1 MVSKLFKQIY
11 TWPKDVMM
19 PNIEVRVIDAYVY
32 RTTSAGLLFLV
43 LKRAKTKMY
52 EHIWQGVA
60 GKIEDGETSWEAATR
75 ELKEETG
82 LAPWKIFVADHV
94 SKFYETNGDRINL
107 VPVFGIEV
115 DSESVIISQ
124 EHCDHKWVDLNG
136 ALDLLVWRGQKQA
149 IQVVHD
155 MVISNDDRMRWSEM
169 IF

>member
-1 MVSKLFKQIY
+1 
-11 TWPKDVMM
+11 M

-32 RTTSAGLLFLV
+32 RNTSAGLLFLV

-60 GKIEDGETSWEAATR
+60 GKIEDGETSWEAAIR

-82 LAPWKIFVADHV
+82 LAPLKIFVADHV

-115 DSESVIISQ
+115 DSEIVIISR

-149 IQVVHD
+149 IQVIHD
-155 MVISNDDRMRWSEM
+155 MVISNDDRMRWSEVTL
-169 IF
+169 

>member
-1 MVSKLFKQIY
+1 
-11 TWPKDVMM
+11 MM

-60 GKIEDGETSWEAATR
+60 GKIEDGETSWKAAIR

-82 LAPWKIFVADHV
+82 LAPLKIFVADHV
-94 SKFYETNGDRINL
+94 SKFYETNGDRINF

-115 DSESVIISQ
+115 DSERVIISQ

-155 MVISNDDRMRWSEM
+155 MVISNDDRMRWSEVT
-169 IF
+169 F

>member
-1 MVSKLFKQIY
+1 
-11 TWPKDVMM
+11 M
-19 PNIEVRVIDAYVY
+19 PNIEVSIIAAYVY

-60 GKIEDGETSWEAATR
+60 GKIEDGETSWEAAIR

-82 LAPWKIFVADHV
+82 LAPLKIFVADHV

-115 DSESVIISQ
+115 DSERVIISQ

-155 MVISNDDRMRWSEM
+155 MVISNDDRMRWSEVT
-169 IF
+169 F

>member
-1 MVSKLFKQIY
+1 MV
-11 TWPKDVMM
+11 
-19 PNIEVRVIDAYVY
+19 PNIEIIVIDAYVY
-32 RTTSAGLLFLV
+32 RITSAGLLFLV

-82 LAPWKIFVADHV
+82 LAPIKMFVADHV

-155 MVISNDDRMRWSEM
+155 MVISNDDRMRWSEVT
-169 IF
+169 F

>member
-1 MVSKLFKQIY
+1 
-11 TWPKDVMM
+11 MM
-19 PNIEVRVIDAYVY
+19 ANIEVRVIDSYVY
-32 RTTSAGLLFLV
+32 RITSTGLLFLV

-82 LAPWKIFVADHV
+82 LAPLKMFVADHV

-115 DSESVIISQ
+115 DSERVKISQ

-136 ALDLLVWRGQKQA
+136 ALDLLVWHGQKEA
-149 IQVVHD
+149 IQVVND
-155 MVISNDDRMRWSEM
+155 MVISNDDRMRWSEVT
-169 IF
+169 F

>member
-1 MVSKLFKQIY
+1 MV
-11 TWPKDVMM
+11 
-19 PNIEVRVIDAYVY
+19 PNIEIRVIDAYVY
-32 RTTSAGLLFLV
+32 RITSAGLLFLV

-82 LAPWKIFVADHV
+82 LAPIKMFVADHV

-115 DSESVIISQ
+115 DSNSVKISQ
-124 EHCDHKWVDLNG
+124 EHCDYKWVDLNG
-136 ALDLLVWRGQKQA
+136 SLDLLVWRGQKQS

-155 MVISNDDRMRWSEM
+155 MVISNDDRMRWSEVT
-169 IF
+169 F

>member
-1 MVSKLFKQIY
+1 
-11 TWPKDVMM
+11 M
-19 PNIEVRVIDAYVY
+19 PNIEVRVIDAYIY

-52 EHIWQGVA
+52 EHVWQGVA
-60 GKIEDGETSWEAATR
+60 GKIEDGETSWEAAIR

-82 LAPWKIFVADHV
+82 LAPLKIFVADHV

-115 DSESVIISQ
+115 DSEIVIISR

-149 IQVVHD
+149 IQVIHD
-155 MVISNDDRMRWSEM
+155 MVISNDDRMRWSEVTL
-169 IF
+169 

>member
-1 MVSKLFKQIY
+1 
-11 TWPKDVMM
+11 MM

-32 RTTSAGLLFLV
+32 RTISAGLLFLV

-82 LAPWKIFVADHV
+82 LAPLKIFVADHV

-107 VPVFGIEV
+107 VPVLEL
-115 DSESVIISQ
+115 
-124 EHCDHKWVDLNG
+124 K
-136 ALDLLVWRGQKQA
+136 
-149 IQVVHD
+149 
-155 MVISNDDRMRWSEM
+155 
-169 IF
+169 

>member
-1 MVSKLFKQIY
+1 
-11 TWPKDVMM
+11 
-19 PNIEVRVIDAYVY
+19 
-32 RTTSAGLLFLV
+32 
-43 LKRAKTKMY
+43 MY

-82 LAPWKIFVADHV
+82 LAPLKMFIADHI
-94 SKFYETNGDRINL
+94 SKFYEKNGDRINL

-115 DSESVIISQ
+115 DSKSVIISQ

-155 MVISNDDRMRWSEM
+155 MVISNDDRMRWSEVT
-169 IF
+169 F

>member
-1 MVSKLFKQIY
+1 
-11 TWPKDVMM
+11 MM

-60 GKIEDGETSWEAATR
+60 GKIEGGETSWEAATR

-82 LAPWKIFVADHV
+82 LAPLKIFVADHV

-136 ALDLLVWRGQKQA
+136 ALDLLVWRGQKEA

-155 MVISNDDRMRWSEM
+155 MVISNDDRMRWSEVT
-169 IF
+169 F

>member
-1 MVSKLFKQIY
+1 
-11 TWPKDVMM
+11 
-19 PNIEVRVIDAYVY
+19 
-32 RTTSAGLLFLV
+32 LV

-82 LAPWKIFVADHV
+82 LAPIKMFVADHV

-155 MVISNDDRMRWSEM
+155 MVISNDDRMRWSEVT
-169 IF
+169 F

>member
-1 MVSKLFKQIY
+1 
-11 TWPKDVMM
+11 
-19 PNIEVRVIDAYVY
+19 
-32 RTTSAGLLFLV
+32 
-43 LKRAKTKMY
+43 MY

-82 LAPWKIFVADHV
+82 LAPLKIFVADHV

-115 DSESVIISQ
+115 DSEIVIISR

-155 MVISNDDRMRWSEM
+155 MVISNDDRMRWSEVT
-169 IF
+169 F

>member
-1 MVSKLFKQIY
+1 MA
-11 TWPKDVMM
+11 
-19 PNIEVRVIDAYVY
+19 NIEVRVIDSYVY
-32 RTTSAGLLFLV
+32 RITSTGLLFLV

-82 LAPWKIFVADHV
+82 LAPLKMFVADHV

-115 DSESVIISQ
+115 DSERVKISQ

-136 ALDLLVWRGQKQA
+136 ALDLLVWHGQKEA
-149 IQVVHD
+149 IQVVND
-155 MVISNDDRMRWSEM
+155 MVISNDDRMRWSEVT
-169 IF
+169 F

>member
-1 MVSKLFKQIY
+1 
-11 TWPKDVMM
+11 M

-60 GKIEDGETSWEAATR
+60 GKIEDGETSWEAAIR

-82 LAPWKIFVADHV
+82 LAPLKIFVADHV

-107 VPVFGIEV
+107 IPVFGIEV
-115 DSESVIISQ
+115 DSEIVIISR

-149 IQVVHD
+149 IQVIHD
-155 MVISNDDRMRWSEM
+155 MVISNDDRMRWSEVTL
-169 IF
+169 

>member
-1 MVSKLFKQIY
+1 
-11 TWPKDVMM
+11 
-19 PNIEVRVIDAYVY
+19 
-32 RTTSAGLLFLV
+32 LV

-60 GKIEDGETSWEAATR
+60 GKIEDGETSWEATIR

-82 LAPWKIFVADHV
+82 LAPLNMFVADHV

-155 MVISNDDRMRWSEM
+155 MVISNDDRMRWSEVT
-169 IF
+169 F

>member
-1 MVSKLFKQIY
+1 MA
-11 TWPKDVMM
+11 
-19 PNIEVRVIDAYVY
+19 NIEVRGIDSYVY
-32 RTTSAGLLFLV
+32 RITSTGLLFLV

-82 LAPWKIFVADHV
+82 LAPLKIFVADHV

-115 DSESVIISQ
+115 DSENVIISQ
-124 EHCDHKWVDLNG
+124 EHCDHKWEDLNG

-155 MVISNDDRMRWSEM
+155 MVISNDDRMRWSEVT
-169 IF
+169 F

>member
-1 MVSKLFKQIY
+1 
-11 TWPKDVMM
+11 M
-19 PNIEVRVIDAYVY
+19 PYIEVRVIDAYVY
-32 RTTSAGLLFLV
+32 RITSAGLLFLI
-43 LKRAKTKMY
+43 LKRAKKKIY

-82 LAPWKIFVADHV
+82 LAPLKIFVADHV

-115 DSESVIISQ
+115 DSEIVIISR

-155 MVISNDDRMRWSEM
+155 MVISNDDRMRWSEVT
-169 IF
+169 F

>member
-1 MVSKLFKQIY
+1 
-11 TWPKDVMM
+11 M

-60 GKIEDGETSWEAATR
+60 GKIEDGETSWKAAIR

-82 LAPWKIFVADHV
+82 LAPLKIFVADHV

-115 DSESVIISQ
+115 DSEIVIISR

-155 MVISNDDRMRWSEM
+155 MVISNDDRMRWSEVTL
-169 IF
+169 

>member
-1 MVSKLFKQIY
+1 
-11 TWPKDVMM
+11 MM
-19 PNIEVRVIDAYVY
+19 PYIEVRVIDAYVY

-82 LAPWKIFVADHV
+82 LAPLKMFVADHI
-94 SKFYETNGDRINL
+94 SKFYETNGDRMNL

-115 DSESVIISQ
+115 DSEIVIISR

-155 MVISNDDRMRWSEM
+155 MVISNDDRMRWSEVE
-169 IF
+169 F

>member
-1 MVSKLFKQIY
+1 
-11 TWPKDVMM
+11 M

-60 GKIEDGETSWEAATR
+60 GKIEDGETSWQAAIS

-82 LAPWKIFVADHV
+82 LAPLKIFVADHV

-115 DSESVIISQ
+115 DSEIVIISR

-149 IQVVHD
+149 IQVIHD
-155 MVISNDDRMRWSEM
+155 MVISNDDRMRWSEVT
-169 IF
+169 F

>member
-1 MVSKLFKQIY
+1 
-11 TWPKDVMM
+11 M

-60 GKIEDGETSWEAATR
+60 GKIEHGETSWEAAIR

-82 LAPWKIFVADHV
+82 LTPLKMFVADHV
-94 SKFYETNGDRINL
+94 SQFYETNDDRINL
-107 VPVFGIEV
+107 APVFGIEV
-115 DSESVIISQ
+115 DSEIVIISR

-149 IQVVHD
+149 IQAVHD
-155 MVISNDDRMRWSEM
+155 MVISNDDRMRWSEVT
-169 IF
+169 F

>member
-1 MVSKLFKQIY
+1 
-11 TWPKDVMM
+11 M
-19 PNIEVRVIDAYVY
+19 PNIKVRVIDAYVY

-43 LKRAKTKMY
+43 LKRAKTEMY

-60 GKIEDGETSWEAATR
+60 GKIEDGETSWEAAIR

-82 LAPWKIFVADHV
+82 LAPLKIFVADHV

-115 DSESVIISQ
+115 DSEIVIISR

-149 IQVVHD
+149 IQVIHD
-155 MVISNDDRMRWSEM
+155 MVISNDDRMRWSEVTL
-169 IF
+169 

>member
-1 MVSKLFKQIY
+1 MV
-11 TWPKDVMM
+11 

-60 GKIEDGETSWEAATR
+60 GKIEDGETSWEAAAR

-82 LAPWKIFVADHV
+82 LAPLKIFVADHV

-115 DSESVIISQ
+115 DSEIVIISR

-155 MVISNDDRMRWSEM
+155 MVISNDDRMRWSEVE
-169 IF
+169 F

>member
-1 MVSKLFKQIY
+1 
-11 TWPKDVMM
+11 M

-60 GKIEDGETSWEAATR
+60 GKIEDGETSWEAAIR

-82 LAPWKIFVADHV
+82 LAPLKIFVADHV

-115 DSESVIISQ
+115 DSEIVIISR
-124 EHCDHKWVDLNG
+124 EHCDHKWVDLNE

-155 MVISNDDRMRWSEM
+155 MVISNDDRMRWSEVT
-169 IF
+169 F

>member
-1 MVSKLFKQIY
+1 
-11 TWPKDVMM
+11 M
-19 PNIEVRVIDAYVY
+19 PIIEVRVIDAYVY

-60 GKIEDGETSWEAATR
+60 GKIEDGETSWEAAIR

-82 LAPWKIFVADHV
+82 LTPLKMFVADHV
-94 SKFYETNGDRINL
+94 SQFYETNDDRINL

-115 DSESVIISQ
+115 DSKSVIISR
-124 EHCDHKWVDLNG
+124 EHCDYKWVDLNG
-136 ALDLLVWRGQKQA
+136 ALDLLLWRGQKEA

-155 MVISNDDRMRWSEM
+155 MVISSDDRMRWSEVTL
-169 IF
+169 

>member
-1 MVSKLFKQIY
+1 
-11 TWPKDVMM
+11 MM
-19 PNIEVRVIDAYVY
+19 ANIVVRVIDAYVY

-82 LAPWKIFVADHV
+82 LAPIKMFVADHV
-94 SKFYETNGDRINL
+94 SKFYEINGDRINL

-124 EHCDHKWVDLNG
+124 EHCDHKWVVTNG

-155 MVISNDDRMRWSEM
+155 MVISNDDRMRWSEVT
-169 IF
+169 F

>member
-1 MVSKLFKQIY
+1 
-11 TWPKDVMM
+11 M
-19 PNIEVRVIDAYVY
+19 PNIEVRIIDAYVY

-82 LAPWKIFVADHV
+82 LAPLKMFVADHV

-115 DSESVIISQ
+115 DSAEIKLSE
-124 EHCDHKWVDLNG
+124 EHVDYKWVDIYK
-136 ALDLLVWRGQKQA
+136 ALDTLVWRGQKEG
-149 IQVVHD
+149 IQTVYD
-155 MVISNDDRMRWSEM
+155 MVVNNDDRMQWSKVE
-169 IF
+169 F